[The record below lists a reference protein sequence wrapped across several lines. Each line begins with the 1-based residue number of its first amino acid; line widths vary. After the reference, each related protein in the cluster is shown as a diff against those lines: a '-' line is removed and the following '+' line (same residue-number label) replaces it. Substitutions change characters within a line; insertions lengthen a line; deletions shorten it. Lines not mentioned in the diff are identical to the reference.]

1 MALGRVVE
9 SGVKIPQH
17 FGSEGEPTEGV
28 SFLRDPRSTG
38 HSAEAP
44 LDAL

>member
-9 SGVKIPQH
+9 SGAELPRRV
-17 FGSEGEPTEGV
+17 GAEGELTEGV
-28 SFLRDPRSTG
+28 SFLRGRWSRG
-38 HSAEAP
+38 HAAEAP

>member
-9 SGVKIPQH
+9 SGAKIPQD
-17 FGSEGEPTEGV
+17 FGSEGEPAEGV
-28 SFLRDPRSTG
+28 SFLRDPWRRG
-38 HSAEAP
+38 HAAEAP